1 MLALGIDPGTAIC
14 GYGLVEQ
21 TGSRLV
27 AKTFGVITTNAH
39 ARMQDRLLKIHTE
52 LDALIKKFQ
61 PQVMGVEK
69 LFFGRN
75 STTAIPV
82 GQARGV
88 VLLSA
93 AQNNLDVVEITPNEV
108 KQSIT
113 GYGGADKKQVI
124 YMVTKIL
131 NLSEPPKPDDAADAL
146 AIAIAA
152 GYEANSIA
160 RRNLLAAATNN

>member
-1 MLALGIDPGTAIC
+1 MIALGIDPGTAIC

-21 TGSRLV
+21 RDGQLV
-27 AKTFGVITTNAH
+27 VKTFGVITTAPK
-39 ARMQDRLLKIHTE
+39 ARMQDRLLKIHGE
-52 LDALIKKFQ
+52 LDALIKNFR
-61 PQVMGVEK
+61 PQVMGIEK

-75 STTAIPV
+75 ATTAIPV

-88 VLLSA
+88 VLLCA

-108 KQSIT
+108 KLSIT
-113 GYGGADKKQVI
+113 GYGGATKEQVI

-152 GYEANSIA
+152 GYEANSLA
-160 RRNLLAAATNN
+160 RRNFLQA

>member
-14 GYGLVEQ
+14 GYGFVEEIRGQ
-21 TGSRLV
+21 LI
-27 AKTFGVITTNAH
+27 AKNFGVITTSPQ

-52 LDALIKKFQ
+52 LDALIKTFQ
-61 PQVMGVEK
+61 PDVMGVEK
-69 LFFGRN
+69 LFFGKN

-93 AQNNLDVVEITPNEV
+93 AQNNLDIIEISPNEV

-113 GYGGADKKQVI
+113 GYGGADKAQVI
-124 YMVTKIL
+124 YMVTKL
-131 NLSEPPKPDDAADAL
+131 LRLDEPPKPDDAADAL

-152 GYEANSIA
+152 GYEANSLL
-160 RRNLLAAATNN
+160 RRNLLEAI

>member
-21 TGSRLV
+21 VSGRLV
-27 AKTFGVITTNAH
+27 AKIFGVITTSPK
-39 ARMQDRLLKIHTE
+39 ARMQDRLLKIYTE
-52 LDALIKKFQ
+52 LDALIKNFQ

-69 LFFGRN
+69 LFFGKN

-88 VLLSA
+88 VLLTA
-93 AQNNLDVVEITPNEV
+93 AQNNLDVLEITPNEV

-113 GYGGADKKQVI
+113 GYGGATKEQVI

-131 NLSEPPKPDDAADAL
+131 NLDEPPKPDDAADAL

-152 GYEANSIA
+152 GYEANSMA
-160 RRNLLAAATNN
+160 RRNLLET